1 MHTLQLKKMIEVVRS
16 KNQGIQEE
24 EEAEAKEDLPKE
36 KTTMQA
42 GLLYL

>member
-1 MHTLQLKKMIEVVRS
+1 MIEVVRS

-24 EEAEAKEDLPKE
+24 EEEEEEAEAEEDLPKE